1 MRQPSLVRRP
11 NSSVR
16 PGEGLLKAE
25 HFQIAYVTNDAQRAC
40 QVFKDRYGVK
50 AFGPLDA
57 NTPDG
62 GQIHI
67 ELAWVGGVMFEIIE
81 ASGPGTDFYNDRLPT
96 DDFAV
101 RHHHFGYLTHDEPG
115 WDALQDEIRRG
126 GRSVAMSGHIEGFMR
141 FCYVEAP
148 ELGHYLEYFLLDPA
162 GVAFFE
168 NVPAS

>member
-1 MRQPSLVRRP
+1 MEQVAPVRRP
-11 NSSVR
+11 ALSVQ

-25 HFQIAYVTNDAQRAC
+25 HFQIAYVTSDAARAC
-40 QVFKDRYGVK
+40 QVFRDRYGVK
-50 AFGPLDA
+50 EFGPLDA
-57 NTPDG
+57 ATPDG

-67 ELAWVGGVMFEIIE
+67 ELAWVGGVMFEIIQ

-96 DDFAV
+96 DGFAV
-101 RHHHFGYLTHDEPG
+101 RHHHFGYLTHDEAE
-115 WDALQDEIRRG
+115 WDALQEEIRRG
-126 GRSVAMSGHIEGFMR
+126 GWTVAMRGRMEGFMR
-141 FCYVEAP
+141 YCYVEAP